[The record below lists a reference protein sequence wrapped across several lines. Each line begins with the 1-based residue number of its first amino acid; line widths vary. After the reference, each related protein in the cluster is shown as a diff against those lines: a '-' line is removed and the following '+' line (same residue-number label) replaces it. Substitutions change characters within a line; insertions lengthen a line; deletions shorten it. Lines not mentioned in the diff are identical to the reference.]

1 MPTRSSALRC
11 WPAQPALHPANAVAI
26 VRDDYRHANPRG
38 ARDLTVVCRKACQGM
53 RTLSGLDSERRAPR
67 RNSRKNAGG
76 KPPRNKDR
84 IGKGRCRIQRRR
96 AWGSVHPKRKETEVK
111 TKYTITLALALAI
124 VPGGAYAGDF
134 TSSPSARHPQIFKST
149 FCVAQWVDLRVHGF
163 GSPVSS
169 RTPGHA
175 SIIPTRIN
183 RYEKISR
190 DSVGFPQ
197 GRMTGGQ
204 SLFRENKD

>member
-1 MPTRSSALRC
+1 MHFHAKRILRI
-11 WPAQPALHPANAVAI
+11 AQCQLGRARFDVGRRNPLHPANAVAI

-67 RNSRKNAGG
+67 RNARKNAGG
-76 KPPRNKDR
+76 KPPRNNDR

-134 TSSPSARHPQIFKST
+134 TSSPSPAILKF
-149 FCVAQWVDLRVHGF
+149 
-163 GSPVSS
+163 SS
-169 RTPGHA
+169 QHSA
-175 SIIPTRIN
+175 
-183 RYEKISR
+183 
-190 DSVGFPQ
+190 
-197 GRMTGGQ
+197 
-204 SLFRENKD
+204 